1 MNRDRIIRNLKTGST
16 CVTVL
21 CFILLAVNLYG
32 TFAVFGLEPY
42 SAAQDGTRFQMVE
55 ICARFALSALM
66 LLLAALMFL
75 RLARNGRPFSQKN
88 VRTVCAI
95 GILFLL
101 STILPALIG
110 NLATGFRLLGEMRQH
125 FIRVSDFVG
134 GIILLLTAYVMHYG
148 TALQQES
155 DETL

>member
-21 CFILLAVNLYG
+21 CFVLLAVNLYG

-42 SAAQDGTRFQMVE
+42 SAAQDGTRFQTVE

-66 LLLAALMFL
+66 LLLSALMFL

-88 VRTVCAI
+88 VRTVCVI

-101 STILPALIG
+101 STILPTLIG
-110 NLATGFRLLGEMRQH
+110 NLATGFRLFGEMHQQ
-125 FIRVSDFVG
+125 FIRVNDLVG